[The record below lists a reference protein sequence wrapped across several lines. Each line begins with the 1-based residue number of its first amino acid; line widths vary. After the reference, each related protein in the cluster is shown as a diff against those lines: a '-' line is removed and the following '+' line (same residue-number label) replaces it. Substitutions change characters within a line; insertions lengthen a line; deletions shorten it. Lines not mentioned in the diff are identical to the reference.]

1 MRRPLLRSALIR
13 FGCAVV
19 VWCLAGSFGV
29 VGIATANAAKAKKQA
44 AAPPPA
50 GKKVNACGCYADA
63 ANNCFCGRK
72 GKCDCPGEC
81 EPKGCEEKRAKAME
95 KEVAA
100 ETKRAAEADK
110 KQKQKSA
117 EAEKKQQQKEA
128 QQKDEKPP
136 AKE

>member
-1 MRRPLLRSALIR
+1 MRRLLPRSALIR
-13 FGCAVV
+13 FGCGLL
-19 VWCLAGSFGV
+19 VWCLAGSFGAA
-29 VGIATANAAKAKKQA
+29 GISTANAAAKAKKQA
-44 AAPPPA
+44 AAPPA

-63 ANNCFCGRK
+63 QNNCFCGRK

-81 EPKGCEEKRAKAME
+81 EPKGCEEKRAKQME

-100 ETKRAAEADK
+100 ETKKAAEANK

-128 QQKDEKPP
+128 
-136 AKE
+136 KE

>member
-1 MRRPLLRSALIR
+1 MRRPLLRSALIG
-13 FGCAVV
+13 FGCGVA
-19 VWCLAGSFGV
+19 VWCLAGSFGA
-29 VGIATANAAKAKKQA
+29 VGISTANAAAKAKKQA
-44 AAPPPA
+44 AAPPAAA
-50 GKKVNACGCYADA
+50 GKKVNACGCYSDG

-81 EPKGCEEKRAKAME
+81 EPKGCEDKRAKAME

-128 QQKDEKPP
+128 QKEEKA

>member
-1 MRRPLLRSALIR
+1 LIR
-13 FGCAVV
+13 FGCGVV
-19 VWCLAGSFGV
+19 VWCLAGSFGA
-29 VGIATANAAKAKKQA
+29 VGISTANAAAKAKKQA

-50 GKKVNACGCYADA
+50 GKKVNACGCYADVS
-63 ANNCFCGRK
+63 NNCFCGRK

-81 EPKGCEEKRAKAME
+81 EPKGCEEKRAKAMN

-128 QQKDEKPP
+128 QKDEKP